1 MITCFSENNAGTPA
15 DDILLRHNVNGIEL
29 NAEGFEKLSQEI
41 DLRSLECHIPELQ
54 AEKIRVHTGKFP
66 TVSGQYHRLIIR
78 EDRIPVISSRDFSII
93 QKTDKK
99 YYEVCTHPLLYEH
112 IEKLYGLE

>member
-1 MITCFSENNAGTPA
+1 M
-15 DDILLRHNVNGIEL
+15 LLRHNVNGIEL

-41 DLRSLECHIPELQ
+41 DLKPLECHIPELQ

-66 TVSGQYHRLIIR
+66 TVTGKYHRLIIR
-78 EDRIPVISSRDFSII
+78 EDRISVISPHDFSII
-93 QKTDKK
+93 RKTDKK

-112 IEKLYGLE
+112 IEKL